1 MPRGAEPSPL
11 QAWGCTRPSAD
22 GLQQIPLVPSCPAP
36 WRSDIQ
42 GSVAAHG
49 DNCTG
54 ATGIPLG
61 PPQLAISSCRM
72 LHSSSRTKPSQS
84 HDQWDGCGLNNKLR
98 ESVSSPQ
105 ELFLEKMAATTQ
117 GTTSL
122 SHPGSKRCHR
132 WFFISPEN
140 CTTGSQRSCGGLMH
154 WGFRNMYPS
163 FRLFSFLRSCGY
175 RCHKCPCPWQ
185 NKMLGPVAG
194 QCGPASDEPY

>member
-11 QAWGCTRPSAD
+11 QAWGCTRPSAG
-22 GLQQIPLVPSCPAP
+22 GLQQIPLVPSCLAL

-54 ATGIPLG
+54 AAGIPLG
-61 PPQLAISSCRM
+61 PPQLAISSRRM

-84 HDQWDGCGLNNKLR
+84 HDQQDGCRLNNKLR

-117 GTTSL
+117 GTTGTMSL

-140 CTTGSQRSCGGLMH
+140 CTTGSQRSRGGLMH

-163 FRLFSFLRSCGY
+163 FGLFSSLRSCGY
-175 RCHKCPCPWQ
+175 RCRKCPPHGKIKCSAPWQ
-185 NKMLGPVAG
+185 GTVVR
-194 QCGPASDEPY
+194 